1 MRKKKNNKK
10 GSLSKKTALVIS
22 LLNVLILVTIGTG
35 SMLFMQKSIRT
46 DSIQSLQET
55 TALAQTI
62 IANELLYEETHID
75 ILSNYDNIDISDFPK
90 TKKLLK
96 EKMQEFGFLDLA
108 VVDMDGMARYVL
120 SDETIDLSSR
130 DYIAEALSGKDSISD
145 IIISKSTGKPVII
158 YAAPIRDEGRT
169 VGALIG
175 RRDGYYV
182 SDVLSKIKPS
192 PNGYSYAINRE
203 GRVIGHSNKAL
214 VDKEFN
220 PIQEASKDQTLL
232 SLSKAFQTII
242 QNENGVLDYE
252 FDGREVIASY
262 QKIEHSDWI
271 LVVASPKKDI
281 FAGLEKLQTML
292 ITLFAISIIL
302 SFAISVLIA
311 RSFTKP
317 IIRISNIAEKIA
329 NFEITTEFNEK
340 DIRKN
345 DEIGVLAT
353 AIQNMAL
360 NLKQIV
366 KNIAEHA
373 GNTAATAQELTATA
387 QNTNESALEVSSAIH
402 NIAEGATSQAEEIA
416 VAAQNIDE
424 NTASLTEMIEVLKD
438 LKQAALEIEHKK
450 NEGKSALEGL
460 RKLSEENKVE
470 AKVIHD
476 IIHETNDNAET
487 ISKASDMIQ
496 SIADQTNL
504 LALNAAIEA
513 ARAGEAGK
521 GFAVV
526 AEEIRKLA
534 EDSNKFT
541 DQIRLIISKL
551 KEKSDTA
558 VKRMKETAIIV
569 ENSDAQTI
577 VTKDK
582 FDEIERAVEKS
593 LHIVNKL
600 NENSRIIEEK
610 NAHIVSVI
618 QNLSAIA
625 EENAAATEE
634 ASASVETQTQSINDI
649 SSASNNLAEIASEL
663 QNEVSAFKV

>member
-220 PIQEASKDQTLL
+220 PILEASKDQTLL